1 MIYVLCP
8 KPDAPSGGVWFLA
21 RIVQLLNGLGIEAR
35 LVKMEP
41 FSIYWDAHPIS
52 ESQVITPAS
61 MLLGHT
67 LVIPEVI
74 WPTTLESKR
83 KILFVQNQT
92 WMSKELEL
100 YRQHDQALVCSRYL
114 ANYLKRHY
122 PVEVI
127 GKITPF
133 LDPDVFNPTPK
144 QKDRTLV
151 IARRNP
157 YHAKM
162 RAALE
167 EAGFPVTYVTS
178 PLTQRQIAEKLA
190 DCEFYVHLNHPEGW
204 PMACAEAMRAGT
216 IVVGTTGG
224 GGNDFMYDGETA
236 SVVQDPENG
245 HYGDKDEFIRR
256 IMDKMLYL
264 RTHDEVRSR
273 IWTQAHNWVL
283 RYTAQATSQDL
294 LKVFGNVSS

>member
-1 MIYVLCP
+1 M
-8 KPDAPSGGVWFLA
+8 A

-41 FSIYWDAHPIS
+41 FSIYWDAHPIP
-52 ESQVITPAS
+52 ESHTISPAS
-61 MLLGHT
+61 ISRGGT
-67 LVIPEVI
+67 LVIPEVL
-74 WPTTLESKR
+74 WPTTLESER

-92 WMSKELEL
+92 WMSKEIEL
-100 YRQHDQALVCSRYL
+100 YRQHDQTLVCSRYL

-144 QKDRTLV
+144 KKDRTLV

-167 EAGFPVTYVTS
+167 EAGFEMSYVTS
-178 PLTQRQIAEKLA
+178 PLTQRQLAEKLA
-190 DCEFYVHLNHPEGW
+190 DCEFYIHLNHPEGW

-224 GGNDFMYDGETA
+224 GGNEFCFHQETA
-236 SVVQDPENG
+236 MVVQDPDSG
-245 HYGDKDEFIRR
+245 HYGDPDEFVRR
-256 IMDKMLYL
+256 IMAQMLIL
-264 RTHDEVRSR
+264 RGDDNLRSR
-273 IWTQAHNWVL
+273 LWTQAHAWVQ
-283 RYTAQATSQDL
+283 RYTAQATSEEL
-294 LKVFGNVSS
+294 RKVFG